1 MSSAAPT
8 RVSELS
14 QRGPCL
20 PPPPPRSSLMLIG
33 SCRSQSAPSV
43 QPTGLRGGGSAAT
56 ANLEAWE
63 GALCPARTEPGEG
76 GSLEASSPLSL
87 PPGAGGLLEGGSP
100 EPSKEGGRQEAEVTR
115 EKGKCQGSRVRAS
128 SKGQGP
134 ESIAGRGWG
143 EERQLWRHGIL
154 EVVVRKNRD
163 GNEW

>member
-8 RVSELS
+8 HKGERAFPARPL
-14 QRGPCL
+14 
-20 PPPPPRSSLMLIG
+20 PPPPRSSLMLIG

-63 GALCPARTEPGEG
+63 GAGPARTEPGEG

-128 SKGQGP
+128 SKGQGAG
-134 ESIAGRGWG
+134 SIAERGG
-143 EERQLWRHGIL
+143 KRGSCGGMESWRS
-154 EVVVRKNRD
+154 
-163 GNEW
+163 